1 MRAKSHLFPPTRSQ
15 RRGLTAIKMPCRPKR
30 HLWNVNMMSP
40 KLKKMVNIISLAP
53 KAKAPEIQRRYKVW
67 IKIRFKLLRFN
78 FNGQQFGI
86 VWLAYI
92 FSSLAEAQEHPN

>member
-1 MRAKSHLFPPTRSQ
+1 
-15 RRGLTAIKMPCRPKR
+15 
-30 HLWNVNMMSP
+30 
-40 KLKKMVNIISLAP
+40 MVNIISLAP
-53 KAKAPEIQRRYKVW
+53 KAKAPESHRRYKVW

-92 FSSLAEAQEHPN
+92 FCR